1 MRDCTR
7 YRNRIWAWL
16 AESGSKIKPGIQLT
30 KESGRQWILQ
40 RYEWTPEQE
49 AIICFM
55 VDDLITAQRKRQ
67 ELKRIM
73 AREISRDPQMLKLFK
88 LYGIRT
94 VVAYALIAIIGDI
107 TRFQNPKKL
116 VAYFGLQPKVN
127 YSGKKGYTS
136 SLTHYGRKDIR
147 ALLVQAAHSILNYA
161 PQDHTLYKWGWKL
174 ALKKSKS
181 VAVIALARKIT
192 VAEWGPN

>member
-1 MRDCTR
+1 
-7 YRNRIWAWL
+7 
-16 AESGSKIKPGIQLT
+16 
-30 KESGRQWILQ
+30 
-40 RYEWTPEQE
+40 
-49 AIICFM
+49 
-55 VDDLITAQRKRQ
+55 
-67 ELKRIM
+67 M

-161 PQDHTLYKWGWKL
+161 PQDHPLYKWGWKL

-192 VAEWGPN
+192 VAVWGPN